1 VNLLDRTK
9 SRWYGKV
16 PLSITLATA
25 IGLLVLVTV
34 GVMFAVGV
42 WLAQKNTFDLLSA
55 NAHQT
60 IVANVNQVEQHL
72 RPAEQQT
79 LFLAE
84 RIKRGE
90 FDPADLERLGVLL
103 TGALAAAPQIEAV
116 MFIDPE
122 LQSYVAGRD
131 PESLNVDLNS
141 IDYSQDP
148 IIRKAMENELE
159 GPVWNPPI
167 WRDRFQKTYLNRVH
181 PVRREGEF
189 IGAIVS
195 VVSVQHLSD
204 FITTDELETVGNR
217 FILYGRDHVLAHWQ
231 LSGGYPGRTSEQP
244 LPNLEEFA
252 DPVLA
257 AIWQQED
264 RYDLLT
270 TLPAGTEGHVL
281 DIFTDEFAFLYR
293 ILPGY
298 GPTPMLIGTYF
309 RTQDVSKEI
318 RRLGIALIAG
328 FIVLLASL
336 VAAIY
341 VGRRIA
347 RPIVRFSSAAGRVRD
362 LDVAKVEELPASML
376 RELNDQS
383 IAFNSML
390 RALRWFELYVPKKI
404 VERMIKDGDVRD
416 TLSDARDITVMFT
429 DIIGFSAVSE
439 NMSAT
444 EVAAFVNHHFSLLA
458 GCIEAEG
465 GTIDKFMGDAVM
477 AFWGAPDRQS
487 DNDERACR
495 AALAIRAAIIKDNEQ
510 RSVLGK
516 PSVGIRIGIHTGIAT
531 VGNIGAPGRVNYTII
546 GDTVNIGQRLEQLG
560 SEILPS
566 GTQVCILISKDT
578 AINLGSDFK
587 TKPAGRHT
595 LKGRISEVEVLELI

>member
-1 VNLLDRTK
+1 
-9 SRWYGKV
+9 
-16 PLSITLATA
+16 
-25 IGLLVLVTV
+25 
-34 GVMFAVGV
+34 
-42 WLAQKNTFDLLSA
+42 
-55 NAHQT
+55 
-60 IVANVNQVEQHL
+60 
-72 RPAEQQT
+72 
-79 LFLAE
+79 
-84 RIKRGE
+84 
-90 FDPADLERLGVLL
+90 
-103 TGALAAAPQIEAV
+103 
-116 MFIDPE
+116 
-122 LQSYVAGRD
+122 
-131 PESLNVDLNS
+131 
-141 IDYSQDP
+141 
-148 IIRKAMENELE
+148 
-159 GPVWNPPI
+159 
-167 WRDRFQKTYLNRVH
+167 
-181 PVRREGEF
+181 
-189 IGAIVS
+189 
-195 VVSVQHLSD
+195 
-204 FITTDELETVGNR
+204 
-217 FILYGRDHVLAHWQ
+217 
-231 LSGGYPGRTSEQP
+231 
-244 LPNLEEFA
+244 
-252 DPVLA
+252 
-257 AIWQQED
+257 
-264 RYDLLT
+264 
-270 TLPAGTEGHVL
+270 
-281 DIFTDEFAFLYR
+281 
-293 ILPGY
+293 
-298 GPTPMLIGTYF
+298 
-309 RTQDVSKEI
+309 
-318 RRLGIALIAG
+318 
-328 FIVLLASL
+328 
-336 VAAIY
+336 
-341 VGRRIA
+341 
-347 RPIVRFSSAAGRVRD
+347 
-362 LDVAKVEELPASML
+362 
-376 RELNDQS
+376 
-383 IAFNSML
+383 ML